1 MTWLRDVLVDLAD
14 DSPQV
19 DLAERTIA
27 AHDRRR
33 RTVISLLAA
42 ATVVAVALG
51 TTAAIRLLPDE
62 PPPDGSQEVASGG
75 DLPARG
81 VGPLSHAYKTFC
93 KPASGKAPSDCRDGG
108 WRVVTL
114 SGRTYHVPEALPS
127 LAPGRTGLRDSPL
140 AISRDGRKI
149 AYYSAGE
156 GTFQVHDLASGQ
168 KTTAANKVPKSLLG
182 SISRLMLSDD
192 GRFVAFSKVPEF
204 KDPALLIDMRDRV
217 VRELPNRWVPV
228 GLSRDGAT
236 ITLADYSPRSRLR
249 TISNLWPSSSKGD
262 STSFILPVSYSFSP
276 LAPDGKTVAAIENLS
291 TPEKPCRHGNLA
303 LMDTLTGKKRKTT
316 VISGLP
322 ADVSK
327 ISLRTWL
334 GAEEVTALTM
344 SLRCRPAS
352 QVPDDEPAVID
363 LPYRTMTAYAV
374 NVRTGKARKL
384 ATYRAQGFFEIVLP
398 GPPGA
403 L

>member
-27 AHDRRR
+27 THDRRR
-33 RTVISLLAA
+33 RAVMSQLAA
-42 ATVVAVALG
+42 AMIVVIALG
-51 TTAAIRLLPDE
+51 VTAAVRLLPDE
-62 PPPDGSQEVASGG
+62 PREAASQG

-93 KPASGKAPSDCRDGG
+93 KPDRGKARSGCRDGS
-108 WRVVTL
+108 WQVVTR
-114 SGRTYHVPEALPS
+114 GGKAYYVTEALPS
-127 LAPGRTGLRDSPL
+127 LSPGRSGLRDSPL

-156 GTFQVHDLASGQ
+156 GTFQVRDLASGQ
-168 KTTAANKVPKSLLG
+168 RTTAADKVPKGWLG
-182 SISRLMLSDD
+182 RNSRLMLSDD
-192 GRFVAFSKVPEF
+192 GRFVAFSKTPDF

-217 VRELPNRWVPV
+217 VRELPNRWIPI
-228 GLSRDGAT
+228 GLSPDGAT
-236 ITLADYSPRSRLR
+236 ITLAEYSPHSQLR
-249 TISNLWPSSSKGD
+249 TISNLWPSSSAGN
-262 STSFILPVSYSFSP
+262 STSVILPKRYHLSP
-276 LAPDGKTVAAIENLS
+276 LAPDGKVVAVIENRG
-291 TPEKPCRHGNLA
+291 TAEKPCRHGDLA
-303 LMDTLTGKKRKTT
+303 LMDTLTGKKRKATA
-316 VISGLP
+316 ISGLP
-322 ADVSK
+322 SDVSQ

-334 GAEEVTALTM
+334 SADEVTALTT
-344 SLRCRPAS
+344 SVRCRPRS
-352 QVPDDEPAVID
+352 EVPDDEPTVVD
-363 LPYRTMTAYAV
+363 PPYQAMTAYAL

-384 ATYRAQGFFEIVLP
+384 ATYKAQNFFDIVLP